1 MNFNDVSAFLDL
13 VKDPAK
19 YNKYIAE
26 MKVEQD
32 RLTYLIEQKAKLDSV
47 DGFVQSAEKA
57 MNVAK
62 AKADK
67 LLADTEK
74 AIEKRQAVYDDMM
87 EKATKKQQA
96 ADTSLSLVNEKLAN
110 AEKALSETKAREA
123 GLAKA
128 EAAITSRTESLTT
141 LIAEY
146 EEKVAKLRSVMS

>member
-32 RLTYLIEQKAKLDSV
+32 RLTYLIEQKTKLDSV
-47 DGFVQSAEKA
+47 DGFVQSAEKS
-57 MNVAK
+57 MNIAK
-62 AKADK
+62 AKAEK
-67 LLADTEK
+67 IVADAEK
-74 AIEKRQAVYDDMM
+74 EIEKRQAVYDKMM
-87 EKATKKQQA
+87 AEATKKQQA
-96 ADTSLSLVNEKLAN
+96 ADTSLGLVNEKLAS
-110 AEKALSETKAREA
+110 AQAALSEAKSREA

-128 EAAITSRTESLTT
+128 EAAITSRTESLNT

-146 EEKVAKLRSVMS
+146 EEKVAKLRAVMS